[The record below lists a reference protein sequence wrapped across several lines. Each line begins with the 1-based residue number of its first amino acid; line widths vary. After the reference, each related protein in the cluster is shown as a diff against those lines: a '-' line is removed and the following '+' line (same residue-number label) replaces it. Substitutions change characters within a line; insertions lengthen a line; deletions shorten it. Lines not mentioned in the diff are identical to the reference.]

1 MPEGKKVKRPHLGR
15 GLESLLGPIHLLTTA
30 VDGTEQDKGTELKF
44 PVDKELRNSLSEI
57 AIDRIRGNPYQPRS
71 VWDEQELEGL
81 AESIRVNGVIQPV
94 LVRPMDGGYELIAGE
109 RRYRAAILAGL
120 TVIPAMVR
128 SASDEET
135 LELALVENIQRT
147 DLNPMERARAYQK
160 FCQTFSL
167 SQTEAAQRLGED
179 RSVVSNYLRLLEL
192 PAEIK
197 DMLVDGRLSMGHARA
212 ILALP
217 TDQLQRSLA
226 GRAMAGRLSVRD
238 VERLVRRYLQDS
250 VKTDV
255 QKRVKAAYIMD
266 LERQLA
272 TALGTKVRIEQSR
285 RGQRGRIIVDY
296 YTLDEFERLTER
308 MGLASADS
316 A

>member
-44 PVDKELRNSLSEI
+44 LVDKELRNSLSEI

-128 SASDEET
+128 SANDEEM

-255 QKRVKAAYIMD
+255 QKKAKAAYIMD

-308 MGLASADS
+308 MGLANADS